1 MTRRT
6 IPDFLNK
13 PAPEPPAT
21 RLADMG
27 LKPHFTRQLADYPGH
42 IPARVTAVHRS
53 SLSLITAD
61 GPTTCI
67 PLEGMTVGDWLVL
80 DPDTHQPS
88 LLERLSLF
96 KRRAPGHDRR
106 EQLIAANVDTLFIVS
121 SCNQDFNLA
130 RLERYLA
137 LAYEAEVT
145 PVIVLTKSDQAAD
158 PDGYRDQVLDM
169 QPGVLVEVLNA
180 KDADDITRLR
190 PWCGR
195 GETVALVG
203 SSGVGKSTIANSL
216 RGDATMKT
224 GDIREDD
231 AKGRHTTSHREM
243 LPLEGGGWLIDTPGM
258 RELQMSDVAAGID
271 EVFAD
276 LAELAQSCKFRNCA
290 HESEPGCAVKAAV
303 EAGQIDQSR
312 VDRWQK
318 LRSEDAFNAK
328 ALHQRRADDR
338 AFGKMVKGAMKHKKK
353 R

>member
-1 MTRRT
+1 MTRKS
-6 IPDFLNK
+6 IPDFLNT
-13 PAPEPPAT
+13 PAPQTHAT

-27 LKPHFTRQLADYPGH
+27 LKPHFTRQLADYPGYT
-42 IPARVTAVHRS
+42 PARVTAVQRS
-53 SLSLITAD
+53 GLSLITAD
-61 GPTTCI
+61 GPATC
-67 PLEGMTVGDWLVL
+67 PPREGLTVGDWVVL
-80 DPDTHQPS
+80 NPENGLPT
-88 LLERLSLF
+88 LLERFSSF

-137 LAYEAEVT
+137 LAYEADVT
-145 PVIVLTKSDQAAD
+145 PVIVLTKADTTDD
-158 PDGYRDQVLDM
+158 PDTYRDQALQM

-180 KDADDITRLR
+180 KDTDDISRLR

-216 RGDATMKT
+216 RGDASMKT

-243 LPLEGGGWLIDTPGM
+243 LPLQGGGWLIDTPGM
-258 RELQMSDVAAGID
+258 RELQLSDVTAGIQ

-276 LAELAQSCKFRNCA
+276 LADLAQQCKFRNCE
-290 HESEPGCAVKAAV
+290 HDTEPGCAIKAALDRG
-303 EAGQIDQSR
+303 EIDHAR
-312 VDRWQK
+312 LDRWQK
-318 LRSEDAFNAK
+318 LRAEDAFNAK

-338 AFGKMVKGAMKHKKK
+338 AFGKMVKGVMKHKKK